1 MKTTVR
7 IVLVLLAMLLFSGC
21 GAQEQR
27 YSAQDQ
33 STQGSLG
40 EAQNEA
46 AESDQSGKEPLTYN
60 DADQTSARGNAMY
73 LSMNGETQELELV
86 GLVQSGGI
94 YSVMYWARDVRNNR
108 IASVSLM
115 IPVRGLPGDQF
126 TEKDTYANMPM
137 ANIIYTDR
145 NGNTYST
152 MMGNSQS
159 GYDSYDEFINPT
171 APEYR
176 AGRQFVIAIDD
187 VSTDGNVISGR
198 LIATFNGR
206 DDDSN
211 DTTVITIDESS
222 FSFDMRDGSKIN

>member
-1 MKTTVR
+1 MKNTVR
-7 IVLVLLAMLLFSGC
+7 IMLALLAMLIFSGC

-40 EAQNEA
+40 AAQNTTTEP
-46 AESDQSGKEPLTYN
+46 DQSGKEPLTYS
-60 DADQTSARGNAMY
+60 DADQTNTQGNAMY

-86 GLVQSGGI
+86 GLVQDGGT
-94 YSVMYWARDVRNNR
+94 YSVMYWARDVRNNL

-126 TEKDTYANMPM
+126 TEKDAYKRMPM

-152 MMGNSQS
+152 VGDSQS
-159 GYDSYDEFINPT
+159 GYDSYDEFIHPA

-176 AGRQFVIAIDD
+176 SGRQFVIAIDD

-206 DDDSN
+206 DGDSN